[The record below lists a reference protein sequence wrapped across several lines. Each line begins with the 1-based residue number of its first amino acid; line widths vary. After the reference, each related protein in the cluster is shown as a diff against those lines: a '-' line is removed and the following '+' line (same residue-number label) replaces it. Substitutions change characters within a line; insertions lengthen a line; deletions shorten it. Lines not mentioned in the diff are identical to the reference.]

1 MMNKKFFNV
10 LAAAFLC
17 LSMCACD
24 AKSLKAGLA
33 ESRKIYES
41 EIAKKDNGNSSNEAT
56 VNKETSSEASVEG
69 IEVPASL
76 KKTPEIVLKRTGYT
90 VSYNSDRRVP
100 NWVAWHL
107 TEAHLTGNTK
117 RAESKFHEDFDVPE
131 PRAVDFDYV
140 RSGYDRGH
148 MCPAG
153 DNKWSSEAM
162 DDSFL
167 FTNVC
172 PQAPSLNRGDW
183 NEMEQACRKWA
194 KQYGDIYIV
203 CGPIFYKKSSKT
215 IGKNKVAVPDAFFKV
230 VLCMNPSPKGI
241 GFIYKNADGNR
252 PKGDYANSVDEVERI
267 TGIDFFPSLPDDIE
281 KMVEAKCDVSEW
293 NL

>member
-1 MMNKKFFNV
+1 MNRLKTLV
-10 LAAAFLC
+10 GVCCLVATLC
-17 LSMCACD
+17 SCGEVTRRVD
-24 AKSLKAGLA
+24 AKIA
-33 ESRKIYES
+33 ESRAAVGVTKERKAVATS
-41 EIAKKDNGNSSNEAT
+41 HAAADVERNVPDALEIPARMG
-56 VNKETSSEASVEG
+56 SV
-69 IEVPASL
+69 
-76 KKTPEIVLKRTGYT
+76 PEQILSRVGYT
-90 VSYNSDRRVP
+90 VSYNSERRVP

-107 TEAHLTGNTK
+107 TAAHLKGNTK
-117 RAESKFHEDFDVPE
+117 RSEATFHEDEDVPE

-153 DNKWSSEAM
+153 DNKWSQKAM
-162 DDSFL
+162 EQSFL

-194 KQYGDIYIV
+194 RKYGDIYIV
-203 CGPIFYKKSSKT
+203 CGPIFYKKRPKT
-215 IGKNKVAVPDAFFKV
+215 IGKDKVAVPDAFFKV
-230 VLCMNPSPKGI
+230 VLAMKDGPRAI

-267 TGIDFFPSLPDDIE
+267 TGIDFFPSLPDRIE
-281 KMVEAKCDVSEW
+281 RKVEAQCNTADW
-293 NL
+293 DI

>member
-1 MMNKKFFNV
+1 MMNKKIFNV

-24 AKSLKAGLA
+24 AKSLKVGLA

-56 VNKETSSEASVEG
+56 VNKQTSSEASVEG
-69 IEVPASL
+69 LEVPASL
-76 KKTPEIVLKRTGYT
+76 KETPEIVLKRTGYT

-117 RAESKFHEDFDVPE
+117 RAESKFHEDLDVPE

-153 DNKWSSEAM
+153 DNKWSSAAM

-167 FTNVC
+167 FTNVSTGSVAQSWRLERDGAGM
-172 PQAPSLNRGDW
+172 PQVGKAIR
-183 NEMEQACRKWA
+183 R
-194 KQYGDIYIV
+194 YIYSMWSYI
-203 CGPIFYKKSSKT
+203 
-215 IGKNKVAVPDAFFKV
+215 
-230 VLCMNPSPKGI
+230 L
-241 GFIYKNADGNR
+241 
-252 PKGDYANSVDEVERI
+252 
-267 TGIDFFPSLPDDIE
+267 
-281 KMVEAKCDVSEW
+281 
-293 NL
+293 